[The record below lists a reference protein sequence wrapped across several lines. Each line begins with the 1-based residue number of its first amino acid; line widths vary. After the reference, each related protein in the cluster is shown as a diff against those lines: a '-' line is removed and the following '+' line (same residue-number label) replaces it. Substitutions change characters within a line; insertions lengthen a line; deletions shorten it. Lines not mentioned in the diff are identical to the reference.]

1 MPMPVF
7 PHKGDIQ
14 VFIELMHDK
23 RINEWTINK
32 SHNLLCPLEGSLSH
46 SSWYISYILF
56 SLQTSDIFSS
66 TAHPPAYHMLHGE
79 HRDQTQ
85 VCHLPTTSPIIQ

>member
-1 MPMPVF
+1 MPVF

-14 VFIELMHDK
+14 IFIELMHDK

-46 SSWYISYILF
+46 SSQYISYILF

-66 TAHPPAYHMLHGE
+66 TDDLTTCSMENTGTKLKSVIFPPSVL
-79 HRDQTQ
+79 
-85 VCHLPTTSPIIQ
+85 